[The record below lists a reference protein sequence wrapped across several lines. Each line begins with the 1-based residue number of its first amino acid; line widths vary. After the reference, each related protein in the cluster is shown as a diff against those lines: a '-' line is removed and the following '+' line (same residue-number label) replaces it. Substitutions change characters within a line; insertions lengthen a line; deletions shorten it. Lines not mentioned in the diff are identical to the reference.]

1 MEALFKIPLACR
13 PERCAAGF
21 CGGGEDLI
29 STGLQV
35 SRKRIRAG
43 RDVGSKRLHRLLP
56 LQARREPAASGR
68 TTTVVLSLEYVCIP
82 AQQGIAWGRSA

>member
-21 CGGGEDLI
+21 CDGVEDLI
-29 STGLQV
+29 STDLQV

-43 RDVGSKRLHRLLP
+43 KDVGSKLLHRLLP
-56 LQARREPAASGR
+56 LQAGREPVCEGC
-68 TTTVVLSLEYVCIP
+68 TTSVVLSLTYV
-82 AQQGIAWGRSA
+82 